1 MPLVTNVF
9 GAKAG
14 NAGICFTKKKRGMY
28 VHYASQMK
36 DEEGHG
42 RTLIHYSYIEL
53 KNDAIEWL
61 IEHGRLPATSMTQ
74 YTEEVRRL

>member
-1 MPLVTNVF
+1 
-9 GAKAG
+9 
-14 NAGICFTKKKRGMY
+14 
-28 VHYASQMK
+28 MK
-36 DEEGHG
+36 DEEGTG

-74 YTEEVRRL
+74 YTEEVRRLTQLEVMSAQQQNEISRLNNTVQKLNMA